1 MSFPSPKIGLKW
13 SRWTV
18 LEKAVGFLL
27 TTVLS
32 VFERV
37 LHNNALTGFPGQSPH
52 PLSFTYESSDFSGVL
67 LMTFKSRAA
76 LGLLTLLLVSAPTSW
91 AQMKVRVNWSATAA
105 GQSGFWIAY
114 EDGIFK
120 KNGLEVELLHI
131 PSSSRAIQTMLAGEI
146 AISYLDPRNTI
157 EANFRGASVA
167 LLAGVTN
174 RFTFSLMA
182 RPEIKRVSDLKGKKI
197 GVTRIGSSTHTAS
210 LYVLNQ
216 AGLKPSDYQILALF
230 EVPNILT
237 ALMAGQIDAGPISPP
252 TTFRGRKA
260 GLSELVNLA
269 REGPEFASVAIGSPR
284 SYIKFNEDIVR
295 RVVRSYVEAVHR
307 FKTNKEIGLKV
318 LQKYTRVN
326 DPEILEATYTE
337 YLDYIESIPYV
348 SKKGMEII
356 LGELAEK
363 EPKARQARP
372 EDFLDARFLD
382 ELEREGLFKKLW
394 GR

>member
-1 MSFPSPKIGLKW
+1 
-13 SRWTV
+13 
-18 LEKAVGFLL
+18 
-27 TTVLS
+27 
-32 VFERV
+32 
-37 LHNNALTGFPGQSPH
+37 
-52 PLSFTYESSDFSGVL
+52 
-67 LMTFKSRAA
+67 MTFKTISVVWFLA
-76 LGLLTLLLVSAPTSW
+76 LLLVSALPSW
-91 AQMKVRVNWSATAA
+91 AQMKVRVNWSAMAG
-105 GQSGFWIAY
+105 GQSGFWVAH

-120 KNGLEVELLHI
+120 KNGLDVELLHI

-182 RPEIKRVSDLKGKKI
+182 RPEIKRVGDLKGKKI

-210 LYVLNQ
+210 LYALSQ
-216 AGLKPSDYQILALF
+216 AGLKPSDYQILPLF

-237 ALMAGQIDAGPISPP
+237 ALMAGQIDAGLISPP

-260 GLSELVNLA
+260 GLTELVNLG

-284 SYIKFNEDIVR
+284 SYIKANEETVR
-295 RVVRSYVEAVHR
+295 RVVRSYVEAIYR
-307 FKTNKEIGLKV
+307 FKTSKEIGLKV
-318 LQKYTRVN
+318 LQKYTRVQ
-326 DPEILEATYTE
+326 DPEILEATYIE
-337 YLDYIESIPYV
+337 YLDYIESVPYV
-348 SKKGMEII
+348 SRKGIEII

-363 EPKARQARP
+363 EPKARQAKP
-372 EDFLDARFLD
+372 EDFLETRFLD

>member
-1 MSFPSPKIGLKW
+1 
-13 SRWTV
+13 
-18 LEKAVGFLL
+18 
-27 TTVLS
+27 
-32 VFERV
+32 
-37 LHNNALTGFPGQSPH
+37 
-52 PLSFTYESSDFSGVL
+52 
-67 LMTFKSRAA
+67 MTFKTISVVWFLA
-76 LGLLTLLLVSAPTSW
+76 LLLVSALPSW
-91 AQMKVRVNWSATAA
+91 AQMKVRVNWSAMAG
-105 GQSGFWIAY
+105 GQSGFWVAH

-120 KNGLEVELLHI
+120 KNGLDVELLHI

-182 RPEIKRVSDLKGKKI
+182 RPEIKRVGDLKGKKI

-210 LYVLNQ
+210 LYALSQ
-216 AGLKPSDYQILALF
+216 AGLKPTDYQILPLF

-237 ALMAGQIDAGPISPP
+237 ALMAGQIDAGLISPP

-260 GLSELVNLA
+260 GLTELVNLG

-284 SYIKFNEDIVR
+284 SYIKANEETVR
-295 RVVRSYVEAVHR
+295 RVVRSYVEAIYR
-307 FKTNKEIGLKV
+307 FKTSKEIGLKV
-318 LQKYTRVN
+318 LQKYTRVQ
-326 DPEILEATYTE
+326 DPEILEATYIE
-337 YLDYIESIPYV
+337 YLDYIESVPYV
-348 SKKGMEII
+348 SRKGIEII

-363 EPKARQARP
+363 EPKARQAKP
-372 EDFLDARFLD
+372 EDFLETRFLD

>member
-1 MSFPSPKIGLKW
+1 
-13 SRWTV
+13 
-18 LEKAVGFLL
+18 
-27 TTVLS
+27 
-32 VFERV
+32 
-37 LHNNALTGFPGQSPH
+37 
-52 PLSFTYESSDFSGVL
+52 
-67 LMTFKSRAA
+67 MTFKTISAVWLFA
-76 LGLLTLLLVSAPTSW
+76 LLLVSVPASW
-91 AQMKVRVNWSATAA
+91 AQMKVRVNWSAMAG
-105 GQSGFWIAY
+105 GQSGFWVAH

-182 RPEIKRVSDLKGKKI
+182 RPEIKKVGDLKGKKI
-197 GVTRIGSSTHTAS
+197 GVTRIGSSTHTAA
-210 LYVLNQ
+210 LYALNQ
-216 AGLKPSDYQILALF
+216 AGLKPSDYQILPLF

-237 ALMAGQIDAGPISPP
+237 ALMAGQIDAGLISPP

-260 GLSELVNLA
+260 GLSELLNLG

-284 SYIKFNEDIVR
+284 SYIKANEEIVR
-295 RVVRSYVEAVHR
+295 RVVRSYVEAIHR
-307 FKTNKEIGLKV
+307 FKTNKKIGLKV
-318 LQKYTRVN
+318 LQKYTRVQ
-326 DPEILEATYTE
+326 DPEILEATYNE

-348 SKKGMEII
+348 SRKGLEII

-363 EPKARQARP
+363 EPKARQAKP
-372 EDFLDARFLD
+372 EDFLEARFLD
-382 ELEREGLFKKLW
+382 ELDREGLFKKLW

>member
-1 MSFPSPKIGLKW
+1 
-13 SRWTV
+13 
-18 LEKAVGFLL
+18 
-27 TTVLS
+27 
-32 VFERV
+32 
-37 LHNNALTGFPGQSPH
+37 
-52 PLSFTYESSDFSGVL
+52 
-67 LMTFKSRAA
+67 MTFKTISAVW
-76 LGLLTLLLVSAPTSW
+76 LLALLLVSAPVSW
-91 AQMKVRVNWSATAA
+91 AQMKVRVNWSATAG
-105 GQSGFWIAY
+105 GQSGFWVAY

-157 EANFRGASVA
+157 EANFSGASVA

-182 RPEIKRVSDLKGKKI
+182 RPEIKRVGDLKGRKI
-197 GVTRIGSSTHTAS
+197 GVTRIGSSTHTAA
-210 LYVLNQ
+210 LYALNQ
-216 AGLKPSDYQILALF
+216 AGLKPSDYQILPLF

-237 ALMAGQIDAGPISPP
+237 ALMAGQIDAGLISPP

-260 GLSELVNLA
+260 GFSELVNLG

-284 SYIKFNEDIVR
+284 SYIKANEEIVR
-295 RVVRSYVEAVHR
+295 RVVRSYVEAIYR

-318 LQKYTRVN
+318 LQKYTRVQ

-337 YLDYIESIPYV
+337 YLDYIESVPYV
-348 SKKGMEII
+348 SRKGIEII

-363 EPKARQARP
+363 EPKAKQAKP

-394 GR
+394 GK

>member
-1 MSFPSPKIGLKW
+1 MLDFPGGTLMKCK
-13 SRWTV
+13 T
-18 LEKAVGFLL
+18 LL
-27 TTVLS
+27 TLW
-32 VFERV
+32 
-37 LHNNALTGFPGQSPH
+37 L
-52 PLSFTYESSDFSGVL
+52 
-67 LMTFKSRAA
+67 
-76 LGLLTLLLVSAPTSW
+76 LGLLLASVPASW

-105 GQSGFWIAY
+105 GQSGFWVAY

-216 AGLKPSDYQILALF
+216 AGLKPSDYQVLALF

-284 SYIKFNEDIVR
+284 SYIKANE
-295 RVVRSYVEAVHR
+295 E
-307 FKTNKEIGLKV
+307 
-318 LQKYTRVN
+318 
-326 DPEILEATYTE
+326 
-337 YLDYIESIPYV
+337 
-348 SKKGMEII
+348 MEII

-363 EPKARQARP
+363 EPKAKQAKP

-382 ELEREGLFKKLW
+382 ELEREGVFKKLW

>member
-1 MSFPSPKIGLKW
+1 
-13 SRWTV
+13 V
-18 LEKAVGFLL
+18 L
-27 TTVLS
+27 
-32 VFERV
+32 R
-37 LHNNALTGFPGQSPH
+37 NNALTGFPGQSPH

-67 LMTFKSRAA
+67 LMTFKTGAA
-76 LGLLTLLLVSAPTSW
+76 LGFLTLLLVSATTSW

-105 GQSGFWIAY
+105 GQSGFWVAY

-295 RVVRSYVEAVHR
+295 RVVRSYVEAVRR

>member
-1 MSFPSPKIGLKW
+1 MTLKTISAIW
-13 SRWTV
+13 V
-18 LEKAVGFLL
+18 VA
-27 TTVLS
+27 
-32 VFERV
+32 
-37 LHNNALTGFPGQSPH
+37 
-52 PLSFTYESSDFSGVL
+52 
-67 LMTFKSRAA
+67 
-76 LGLLTLLLVSAPTSW
+76 LLLVSAPVSW
-91 AQMKVRVNWSATAA
+91 AQMKVRVNWSATAG
-105 GQSGFWIAY
+105 GQSGFWVAY

-182 RPEIKRVSDLKGKKI
+182 RPEIKKVGDLKGKKI
-197 GVTRIGSSTHTAS
+197 GVTRIGSSTHTAA
-210 LYVLNQ
+210 LYALNQ
-216 AGLKPSDYQILALF
+216 AGLKPSDYQILPLF

-237 ALMAGQIDAGPISPP
+237 ALMAGQIDAGLISPP
-252 TTFRGRKA
+252 TTFRGRKT
-260 GLSELVNLA
+260 GLTELVNLA

-284 SYIKFNEDIVR
+284 SYIKANEEIVR
-295 RVVRSYVEAVHR
+295 RVVRSYVEAIHR

-318 LQKYTRVN
+318 LQKYTRVQ
-326 DPEILEATYTE
+326 DPEILEATYIE

-348 SKKGMEII
+348 SRKGLEII

-363 EPKARQARP
+363 EPKARQAKP
-372 EDFLDARFLD
+372 EDFLEARFLD

>member
-1 MSFPSPKIGLKW
+1 MNFPSPKIGLKW
-13 SRWTV
+13 SQWTV

-27 TTVLS
+27 TTVLT

-37 LHNNALTGFPGQSPH
+37 LRNNALTGFPGQSPH
-52 PLSFTYESSDFSGVL
+52 PLSFTYESSDFSRVL
-67 LMTFKSRAA
+67 LMTFKTRAA

-105 GQSGFWIAY
+105 GQSGFWLAY

-284 SYIKFNEDIVR
+284 SYIKANEDIVR

-307 FKTNKEIGLKV
+307 FKTNKEISLKV

-337 YLDYIESIPYV
+337 YLDYIESIPSV